1 MPSPFEFPTDNPEL
15 FTARPPSVFPR
26 APALVVDEPTPASAD
41 EPQAELACEPVAVQ
55 ESAPDEDTET
65 EIEIVDSFDD
75 AEFVGACAEPRT
87 VDPIALYLSEL
98 TAAALTA
105 GATNEAV
112 SALAAVL
119 GFERFDASLTSE
131 ETMQRLHEVG
141 LVAKV
146 NGVYAR
152 SEAVVAVAQAW
163 SAALRG
169 KDPDFTACGTK
180 MFDEFSAEVVSKLA
194 NAPQRL
200 EMVRRDLRSRGI
212 AAFGLVAA

>member
-26 APALVVDEPTPASAD
+26 APALVVDEPTPASVD
-41 EPQAELACEPVAVQ
+41 EPKAELICEPVAVQ
-55 ESAPDEDTET
+55 ESAPDEEP

-75 AEFVGACAEPRT
+75 AEFVEQEPET
-87 VDPIALYLSEL
+87 QTADPIALYLSEL
-98 TAAALTA
+98 TAAAFTA

-131 ETMQRLHEVG
+131 ATMQRLHEVG